1 MAEEVLRA
9 RSSVDPIKSKVI
21 RVRRTSLPIFLSDW
35 DKDVPNYLRASTG
48 SCHDHCKY
56 GKKEAT
62 EVKQKQPGMK
72 RNGAVPLVCR
82 NVVLS
87 KSVSMGK
94 KVEAARLKASAKPK
108 STLSDPVELC
118 KPEILPDDKTSKASF
133 KQSASRE
140 KETIASEI
148 IPKSLKPRKS
158 VATSGSSKPERFETK
173 RQLKI
178 VRSPSGSW
186 GDGRNNSDIQGLRK
200 GVHNVNKTGAKAV
213 NKGSEGKRSAK
224 TVNKGSEGRKHGM
237 VTESAKALSTHA
249 AMNLNA
255 REEPP
260 SPTTRLKIAIKDKPR
275 SSPPRRKTMEKARP
289 YLSSTQ
295 LKPANVRT
303 NLSSSSTTFK
313 TNPATVNTSPRP
325 SIPTRGFNSKKTINA
340 RDQIVQKRESSKVQ
354 ASEAVAT
361 QGSFISSKTKVAKDM
376 KKKEPQLE
384 KLGEAEVAE
393 TNEFHEKSEGA
404 PSHAAGLENQEVMK
418 SGGEQAQEKTLYIIK
433 METGNKI
440 ELAPNTE
447 DEIPNMQPFASLTPP
462 LSATSQISVT
472 VSNMSTQHDANQ
484 HELADAETALT
495 SIEKETPDANQHELA
510 DAETALPC
518 IEQETPDANQHE
530 LADAEAALPCIANQQ
545 ETPDANQ
552 HESADAETVLPC
564 IEQETPDGNQ
574 HELPDAETALPCI
587 EQETPDIQPLPS
599 FSPVVSPKSQS
610 ITMTSNTPSH
620 YEESQDESSYT
631 ESEDGYSSY
640 EDDHLV
646 EGEDLKG
653 AEHNNK
659 PKKSAKI
666 PSEENGEDPVK
677 LKFRRGRVI
686 DITQEN
692 HGPRR
697 LKFRKAKVLEEKAA
711 NVSVRKSS
719 FKMREVTQTQ
729 DNATM
734 DNNSETVALRHQ
746 DIQEKDAQGLFNN
759 VIEETASKLVETRKS
774 KVKALVGAF
783 ETVIS
788 LQDGKPTT
796 T

>member
-1 MAEEVLRA
+1 MAEDVLRA
-9 RSSVDPIKSKVI
+9 SSSVDPIKSKVI

-361 QGSFISSKTKVAKDM
+361 QHSFISSKTKVAKDM

-495 SIEKETPDANQHELA
+495 SIEQETPDANQHELA

-646 EGEDLKG
+646 EREDLKG

-686 DITQEN
+686 DIMQEN

-719 FKMREVTQTQ
+719 FKMREATQTQ